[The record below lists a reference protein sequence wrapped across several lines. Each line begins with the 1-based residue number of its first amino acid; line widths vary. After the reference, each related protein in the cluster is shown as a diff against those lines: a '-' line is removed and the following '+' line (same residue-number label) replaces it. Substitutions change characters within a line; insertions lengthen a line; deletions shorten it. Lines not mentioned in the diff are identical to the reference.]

1 MLQSTY
7 VGHYFSLGLK
17 TQGSKAQLFTPVKD
31 LAPTAAAAGTIVD
44 DDPPPL
50 LDHPLVVSAANV
62 SEEAAV
68 ETYSSIE

>member
-7 VGHYFSLGLK
+7 VGHYFHLGLK
-17 TQGSKAQLFTPVKD
+17 TQSSKAQLFTPVKD
-31 LAPTAAAAGTIVD
+31 LAPTAAAAWTIVD
-44 DDPPPL
+44 DPPL

-68 ETYSSIE
+68 ETYLNIE

>member
-7 VGHYFSLGLK
+7 VGHYFHLDLK

-44 DDPPPL
+44 DPPL

-68 ETYSSIE
+68 ETYLSIK